1 MKKSI
6 LIVIAALATTAGFSQ
21 ALKSHRDSISYA
33 MGVSMAESLKKS
45 GMTDIDEATFNR
57 AISEHLKGKAS
68 MDAMTADK
76 LYKEE
81 TKKQNDLKAEAA
93 KKAGEV
99 FLKTNST
106 KPGVKTTATGLQYK
120 TTLEGTGMNPDANDK
135 VTVHYHGTLI
145 DGTVF
150 DSSVDRG
157 QPATFGLNQ
166 VITGWTEG
174 LQLMK
179 EGGKTTFYIPSN
191 LAYGARAQGKIAA
204 NSTLIFDVELIK
216 VEPVEGTA
224 APEAPKP
231 QTKPAV
237 QPQTKPATDP
247 QTKPADVKPEPKKK

>member
-6 LIVIAALATTAGFSQ
+6 LVIVAALTATSGFTQ
-21 ALKSHRDSISYA
+21 ALKTHKDSVSYA
-33 MGVSMAESLKKS
+33 LGVSMAESLKKS
-45 GMTDIDEATFNR
+45 GMTEIDEAIFNR
-57 AISEHLKGKAS
+57 AVSEHLKGKAT
-68 MDAMTADK
+68 MDAMAADK

-81 TKKQNDLKAEAA
+81 SKKQNDLKAEAS
-93 KKAGEV
+93 KKAGETY
-99 FLKTNST
+99 LKTNAG
-106 KPGVKTTATGLQYK
+106 KPGVKTTASGLQYK
-120 TTLEGTGMNPDANDK
+120 TTVEGTGMAPDANDK

-216 VEPVEGTA
+216 VEPVEGSA
-224 APEAPKP
+224 APEQGKP
-231 QTKPAV
+231 QVKPSTTPTA
-237 QPQTKPATDP
+237 TPAP
-247 QTKPADVKPEPKKK
+247 ATKPADKKEEPKKK